1 VARLGAMLI
10 DPCAYIIH
18 HGGCCWGKLATLALH
33 FNFGNHSLLIEDK
46 SNKPN
51 NMLIIFLNIKRT
63 NVSEGSQSGD
73 HPKIDFAILAIS

>member
-1 VARLGAMLI
+1 MLI

-73 HPKIDFAILAIS
+73 HPKIDFAKLAIS